1 MAFGD
6 FTVTRASTKN
16 VLGSNGLYQSV
27 ANNTPAF
34 EFNANGSYRG
44 LLVEPGAT
52 NLALRSQEFNTTW
65 GKTDITVTDNSIVA
79 PDGATTADTITEGT
93 AGTAELFQTCTI
105 ASGSTATFSIFIKAN
120 ANNDFVRLIVS
131 QSGSFGNRVQ
141 TWFNLTNNTFGNT
154 ANVGT
159 ATGASVASQALP
171 NGWYRISLTGAIP
184 SVTSYVISVASAASS
199 GSSTTVNNA
208 SYYLWQA
215 QLETGS
221 VATSPIVTTGSTASR
236 VADDISLTG
245 ASSLI
250 GQTEGTVFI
259 ESQEFR
265 QTSAQRTVLH
275 LITDLSNRYQI
286 YFPSANTFR
295 IDVNGLLVF
304 FGPTINSGTTYKI
317 AFAYKSGEYALY
329 INGVQEATSA
339 STTMPSSLNDIQFGN
354 QGGGEQ
360 VNGNIGTLALFPTR
374 LSNAQLASLTTL

>member
-27 ANNTPAF
+27 ANNVPAF
-34 EFNANGSYRG
+34 EFNADGSYRG

-93 AGTAELFQTCTI
+93 ANTAELFQTCTI

-286 YFPSANTFR
+286 YFTSANTFR
-295 IDVNGLLVF
+295 IDVNGFLVF